1 MATKFKGN
9 QQQNLALNTFIKLIR
24 ASNSVS
30 SDCIRVITENGLT
43 ESQFGVI
50 EALYHLGPMPQK
62 LLAAKILKSGG
73 NLTMVI
79 DNLVKNQLVRRTR
92 RDNDRRFYWIE
103 LTERGEELIS
113 RIFPDHVSLVTSR
126 MSVLN
131 QDEQETLA
139 ELCRKLGVGTPNE
152 ATGP

>member
-9 QQQNLALNTFIKLIR
+9 QQQTLALNAFIKLVR

-30 SDCIRVITENGLT
+30 SDCIRVITENNLT

-50 EALYHLGPMPQK
+50 EALYHLGSMPQK
-62 LLAAKILKSGG
+62 VLAAKILKSGG

-92 RDNDRRFYWIE
+92 RPNDRRFYWIE

-113 RIFPDHVSLVTSR
+113 RIFPDHVELVTAR

-131 QDEQETLA
+131 HEEQEALA

-152 ATGP
+152 KY

>member
-1 MATKFKGN
+1 MATKFTGN
-9 QQQNLALNTFIKLIR
+9 QQQTLALNTFIKLLR

-50 EALYHLGPMPQK
+50 EALYHLGSMPQK

-92 RDNDRRFYWIE
+92 RPNDRRFYWIE

-113 RIFPDHVSLVTSR
+113 RIFPDHVELVTAR

-131 QDEQETLA
+131 HEEQEALA

-152 ATGP
+152 TT